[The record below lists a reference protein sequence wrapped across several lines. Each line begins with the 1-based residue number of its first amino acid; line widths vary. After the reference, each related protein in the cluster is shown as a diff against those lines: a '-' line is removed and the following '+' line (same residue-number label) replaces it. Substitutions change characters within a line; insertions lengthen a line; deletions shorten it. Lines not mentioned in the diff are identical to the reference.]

1 MISDAEKVKEWIK
14 LKDLIYEINRELDEA
29 QTRKERLID
38 KVAAI
43 EKQLTN
49 AVGRNT
55 PVKMYVLDSQTAVQ
69 VRWFKDQ
76 YAENERFENVVV
88 VQ

>member
-55 PVKMYVLDSQTAVQ
+55 PVKLYVLDSQTAVQ
-69 VRWFKDQ
+69 VR
-76 YAENERFENVVV
+76 
-88 VQ
+88 